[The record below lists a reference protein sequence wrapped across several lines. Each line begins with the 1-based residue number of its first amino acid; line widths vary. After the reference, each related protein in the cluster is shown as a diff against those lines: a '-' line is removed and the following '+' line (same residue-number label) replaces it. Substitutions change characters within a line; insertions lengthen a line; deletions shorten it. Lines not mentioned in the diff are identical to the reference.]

1 MPGLSVVLFCLCF
14 RLFLLTRCSRVIMG
28 MHLLGCGIMST
39 SNLCDKRHS
48 KSFCVP
54 VCRFV
59 RVFLKLKLRV
69 PFIQLDPTR
78 DALSI

>member
-28 MHLLGCGIMST
+28 IHLLGCGIMST

-48 KSFCVP
+48 KSFGVP

-59 RVFLKLKLRV
+59 SVFVAKARV